1 MLEILSAKLYIG
13 QHGDQAA
20 IRSDAIVE
28 VFDMDSAATWR
39 KIIKAIKM
47 LQAAEPGKSLH

>member
-1 MLEILSAKLYIG
+1 MPEILSAKLYID

-20 IRSDAIVE
+20 IHSDVLVE
-28 VFDMDSAATWR
+28 VSDMDSAATWR

-47 LQAAEPGKSLH
+47 LQAAEPGKSLN

>member
-20 IRSDAIVE
+20 IHSDVLVE
-28 VFDMDSAATWR
+28 VSDMDSAATWR

>member
-13 QHGDQAA
+13 QHGNQAA
-20 IRSDAIVE
+20 IHSDVLVE
-28 VFDMDSAATWR
+28 VSDMDSAATWR
-39 KIIKAIKM
+39 NIIKAIKM

>member
-20 IRSDAIVE
+20 LHSYALVE
-28 VFDMDSAATWR
+28 VSDMDSAATWR
-39 KIIKAIKM
+39 NIIKAIKM
-47 LQAAEPGKSLH
+47 LQAAEPGKTLH